1 MKRKKIIEIRAEI
14 NGLQN
19 IQQNKIINQELI
31 SEMVNKTYKHWNKV
45 KIQFLE
51 NENGLYIQI

>member
-31 SEMVNKTYKHWNKV
+31 SEMVNKIYKHWNKG